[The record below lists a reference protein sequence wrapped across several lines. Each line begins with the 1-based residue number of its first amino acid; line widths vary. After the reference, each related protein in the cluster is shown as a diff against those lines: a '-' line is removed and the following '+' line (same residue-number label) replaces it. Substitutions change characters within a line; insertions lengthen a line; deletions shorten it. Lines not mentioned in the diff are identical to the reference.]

1 VQLSVFEFRGLP
13 HLFDVVELPDFR
25 AENMDDDIASINQ
38 HPVAGR
44 QTFDPGIAEVGV
56 LEFADQPIADGCDMA
71 ARPAGGDNHMVAQRR
86 FACDVDGYDVFCL
99 GVRQA
104 VADQCKLT
112 QSGMVAASRG
122 LGEIAFGVSLRVFC
136 SQSGSFPCPEQS
148 NKRPNRQIDCG
159 AA

>member
-25 AENMDDDIASINQ
+25 AENMDDDIASINE
-38 HPVAGR
+38 HPVSVR
-44 QTFDPGIAEVGV
+44 QTLNPRIAETGV
-56 LEFADQPIADGCDMA
+56 LEFADQSIADGCDMA
-71 ARPAGGDNHMVAQRR
+71 ARPAGGNNHMVAQRR
-86 FACDVDGYDVFCL
+86 FTRDVDGYDIFCL

-112 QSGMVAASRG
+112 QSGMIAASRG
-122 LGEIAFGVSLRVFC
+122 LREIAVGVSLRVFC

-148 NKRPNRQIDCG
+148 NSRPNRQCDCG